1 MEESALQRIQEE
13 DRENEQEELGV
24 ENLAEEEE
32 KLADEESR
40 LEEDP
45 FENDHVVK
53 TDQVEQLEIEC
64 QAIPKNEDSVNIDEQ
79 VQNED
84 SLVLDD
90 LGAP

>member
-24 ENLAEEEE
+24 ENLADEEEKLADEEE

-53 TDQVEQLEIEC
+53 TD
-64 QAIPKNEDSVNIDEQ
+64 
-79 VQNED
+79 
-84 SLVLDD
+84 
-90 LGAP
+90 